1 MCLGVPGRITERWH
15 EADGQIL
22 AKTDFVGE
30 QRVIRLN
37 YLPDLDVGD
46 YTIVH
51 AGYALTRLD
60 EAEAHRTIA
69 MMREVGLLEDA
80 PDTAAAL
87 FVGGDSA

>member
-22 AKTDFVGE
+22 AKADFVGE

-80 PDTAAAL
+80 PDTASAL
-87 FVGGDSA
+87 FAGGDAG